1 MASRTRSTWA
11 SLWVCAVMRSC
22 GSGSALELWIRS
34 LARPGSFRVRL
45 YYGFTPYVRGAF
57 GRLVTGVVAIFV
69 CARRDDLLRPSGSP
83 SLYFIRNKE
92 YATYLYLT
100 ALCMAALFSTFPAPP
115 DARCRLKVWHRA
127 VSFHTV
133 DKIR

>member
-1 MASRTRSTWA
+1 
-11 SLWVCAVMRSC
+11 MRSC

-69 CARRDDLLRPSGSP
+69 CARRDDLLYGLPGLPLSISYG
-83 SLYFIRNKE
+83 IRNMPRI
-92 YATYLYLT
+92 
-100 ALCMAALFSTFPAPP
+100 C
-115 DARCRLKVWHRA
+115 
-127 VSFHTV
+127 
-133 DKIR
+133 I

>member
-57 GRLVTGVVAIFV
+57 GRLVTGVIAIFV

-100 ALCMAALFSTFPAPP
+100 ALYGCAVFHFSSSP
-115 DARCRLKVWHRA
+115 RCQM
-127 VSFHTV
+127 SP
-133 DKIR
+133 